1 MRAIMIC
8 LLYLT
13 CAASTSA
20 AIECV
25 RPAPATADTVVASRL
40 RTFGRSDS
48 TELASV
54 LGLARPW
61 SLELIESWHCGT
73 TIRGA
78 IRDNRGSQLRF
89 EWDGCLYLG
98 GYHSDPGARAIEP
111 GAREELAVISLL
123 RLYANSQI
131 PIPSQFKWTSTWF
144 DCRVPTEERAARLPN
159 LDSAQQLGLQALRLA
174 YVLEGRWTGNCAPGT
189 E

>member
-1 MRAIMIC
+1 MRAIVIC
-8 LLYLT
+8 LFALA
-13 CAASTSA
+13 CAASTSE

-25 RPAPATADTVVASRL
+25 RPARATADTTAAGSL
-40 RTFGRSDS
+40 RTFGGSDS
-48 TELASV
+48 TELAGV

-78 IRDNRGSQLRF
+78 IRDNRGNQLRF

-98 GYHSDPGARAIEP
+98 GYHSDPGARAIAP
-111 GAREELAVISLL
+111 GAREELALISLL

-131 PIPSQFKWTSTWF
+131 PIPSQFEWTSTWF
-144 DCRVPTEERAARLPN
+144 DCGVPPEERAARLPK
-159 LDSAQQLGLQALRLA
+159 LDAAQLLGLQALRLA